1 MLIWII
7 VIVVFLYL
15 YLIHKIQE
23 SRRLTLEE
31 VYDREDLQ
39 KKYGIFGNRS
49 PKDYGFNYKEVKF
62 FSKDDLLLKGW
73 YIKGGDKFII
83 FNHGRSGNRLTT
95 LEYLEVI
102 KTMGLIKDYSILLYD
117 MRNGGKSP
125 ESKTGIGDCFRN
137 DVYGALQFMKE
148 QGHTEGILW
157 SFSMGVMG
165 TLLALKDYKKPLK
178 IEGLI
183 LDSPLSNSKKIIE
196 YSFKEKGSKL
206 GKLASFAYNIYLFGT
221 LHKYSLH
228 KLLKTDI
235 KTLIIHSKDD
245 IVTPYEYFEEE
256 MKLVKSENI
265 QIKTFETGPHLYLRG
280 VYKDEYDDELK
291 RFIKELTKN

>member
-1 MLIWII
+1 MILWLILI
-7 VIVVFLYL
+7 VIFLYL
-15 YLIHKIQE
+15 YLIHQIQK

-49 PKDYGFNYKEVKF
+49 PKDYGFNYKDVKF

-102 KTMGLIKDYSILLYD
+102 KTLGLIKDYSILLYD

-137 DVYGALQFMKE
+137 DVYGAIEFMRE
-148 QGHTEGILW
+148 QGHIGGICW

-165 TLLALKDYKKPLK
+165 TLLALKNYKKPLK
-178 IEGLI
+178 IDGLI
-183 LDSPLSNSKKIIE
+183 FDSPLSNSKKIIE
-196 YSFKEKGSKL
+196 YSFAQKGSKL
-206 GKLASFAYNIYLFGT
+206 GKLASFSYNIYLFGT

-228 KLLKTDI
+228 KLLKNNI

-245 IVTPYEYFEEE
+245 IVTPYQYFQEE
-256 MKLVKSENI
+256 MELVTNENVRV
-265 QIKTFETGPHLYLRG
+265 KTFDTGPHLYLRG
-280 VYKDEYDDELK
+280 IYKEEYDKELTE
-291 RFIKELTKN
+291 FIKEITN